1 VLSLRAPAKINLG
14 LHVLRKREDGFHA
27 LDSLFFPIAWA
38 DTLSVSPSA
47 HLEMTCSDPS
57 LPVDGSNLVLKA
69 AEAVR
74 KKTGV
79 REGALFHLEKRIP
92 HGGGLGGGSS
102 DAASALRLA
111 MGLWQVDLPHRDLH
125 EMAAGLGSDV
135 PFFVEAAPARATG
148 RGELLEPL
156 TDAQGAPFQ
165 LPFEIVVA
173 VPRVMVPTAHAYRLI
188 TPDAHQRPDLVS
200 AVRSLDLERYRREL
214 TNDFEAPVCA
224 AYPALART
232 RTLLEET
239 GAEFVS
245 MSGSGSAFFAL
256 YESPSRAQAA
266 ADLLAAH
273 DHRVWTGGMA

>member
-1 VLSLRAPAKINLG
+1 MLSLRAPAKINLG
-14 LHVLRKREDGFHA
+14 LQVLYKREDGFHA
-27 LDSLFFPIAWA
+27 LDSLFFPIGWE
-38 DTLSVSPSA
+38 DTLTAYPSER
-47 HLEMTCSDPS
+47 LEMTCSDPT

-79 REGALFHLEKRIP
+79 RDGVRFHLEKHIP

-102 DAASALRLA
+102 DAATALRLA
-111 MGLWQVDLPHRDLH
+111 MALWQVELPPHDLL
-125 EMAAGLGSDV
+125 EVAAGLGSDV
-135 PFFVEAAPARATG
+135 PFFVEALPARATG
-148 RGELLEPL
+148 RGEILEPL
-156 TDAQGAPFQ
+156 TDAHGAPLR
-165 LPFEIVVA
+165 LPYTVVVA

-188 TPDAHQRPDLVS
+188 TPDAHQRPDLVA
-200 AVRSLDLERYRREL
+200 AVRSLDVERYRREL

-245 MSGSGSAFFAL
+245 MSGSGAAFFAL
-256 YESPSRAQAA
+256 YESPSRAEAA
-266 ADLLAAH
+266 AQALAAH
-273 DHRVWTGGMA
+273 EHRVWAGGMA